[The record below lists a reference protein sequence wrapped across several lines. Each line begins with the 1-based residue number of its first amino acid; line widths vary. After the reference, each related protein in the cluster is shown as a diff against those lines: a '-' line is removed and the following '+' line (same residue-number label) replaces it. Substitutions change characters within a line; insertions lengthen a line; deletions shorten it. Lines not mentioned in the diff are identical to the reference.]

1 MIRAILYDLDNTL
14 LGNPME
20 RFIPAYLQ
28 ALSEH
33 MAGYFTQ
40 EVFIRHLLS
49 ATDAMT
55 RDTNPARTNAQV
67 FDAAFFPSLG
77 VSREELAP
85 LFDDFYA
92 NRFPHLQPLTQVRAA
107 ARPLMEWTFAQGFQV
122 AIATN
127 PLFPLTA
134 IAQRLDWAGVPES
147 EFSYDLITSYETM
160 HATKPH
166 TAYYDEIVGQ
176 LGRAAAEC
184 LVVGDDWEGDIRPA
198 QSMGMLAYWI
208 AAPDAEPPPQSPLPD
223 GQGSLADFARWI
235 QTTENA
241 A

>member
-14 LGNPME
+14 LNNPME
-20 RFIPAYLQ
+20 RFVPAYLH

-33 MAGYFTQ
+33 MASRFAP

-55 RDTNPARTNAQV
+55 RNRGSEKTNAEV
-67 FDAAFFPSLG
+67 FDAAFFPALG
-77 VSREELAP
+77 ASREELMP

-92 NRFPHLQPLTQVRAA
+92 NRFPHLRVLTQVEPA
-107 ARPLMEWTFAQGFQV
+107 ARPLMEWTFRHGYQV

-134 IAQRLDWAGVPES
+134 VAQRLDWAGVPAD
-147 EFSYDLITSYETM
+147 EFPYDLVTTYEVM

-166 TAYYDEIVGQ
+166 VAYYEEIAAR
-176 LGRAAAEC
+176 LGRAAQEC
-184 LVVGDDWEGDIRPA
+184 LVVGDDWEGDISPA
-198 QSMGMLAYWI
+198 QSLGMAVYWI
-208 AAPDAEPPPQSPLPD
+208 APPDAEPPPGPPPA

-235 QTTENA
+235 QA
-241 A
+241 ASW